1 MRVDL
6 RARLDQ
12 LETAAFR
19 AMVEARRCK
28 DETEGDLTELFNR
41 IEALI
46 NEYDKDGL

>member
-1 MRVDL
+1 MKAL
-6 RARLDQ
+6 RERLDD

-28 DETEGDLTELFNR
+28 DETEGELTELFSR

-46 NEYDKDGL
+46 NAYDEDGL

>member
-28 DETEGDLTELFNR
+28 DETEGELTKLFNR

-46 NEYDKDGL
+46 NEYEAGQ

>member
-19 AMVEARRCK
+19 AMVEAKRCR
-28 DETEGDLTELFNR
+28 DETEGELTALFNR

-46 NEYDKDGL
+46 NAYDEDGL

>member
-1 MRVDL
+1 MKVDL
-6 RARLDQ
+6 RARLDD

-28 DETEGDLTELFNR
+28 DETEGELSALFNR

-46 NEYDKDGL
+46 NAYEEAAE

>member
-19 AMVEARRCK
+19 ATVEAHRCK
-28 DETEGDLTELFNR
+28 DEIEGELRAIFSR

-46 NEYDKDGL
+46 NEYEEDQ